1 MVDMEWT
8 PVVTTLL
15 DTGADTLI
23 TELETEPADTLV
35 TVTLLLT
42 ALSLSRD
49 MI

>member
-15 DTGADTLI
+15 DTEADTLI
-23 TELETEPADTLV
+23 TVLETEPADTLV

-49 MI
+49 II